1 MDEPPSLRLAIK
13 GFTFR
18 FIATAGALVRAV
30 LAVICILGRL
40 RKRFKPVS
48 AGVDDSVEAP
58 SLAFVSSSDL
68 VDSVSP
74 DAEGPTSDSALAAC
88 GFKLF
93 NAGVRLRPSNLF
105 GLPTLNLKERKNC
118 LSCLQ
123 VSRCNPFSP

>member
-1 MDEPPSLRLAIK
+1 MDEPPSLLRLAIK

-48 AGVDDSVEAP
+48 AGVDDSEMVDAP
-58 SLAFVSSSDL
+58 SLAFVSSSDF

-93 NAGVRLRPSNLF
+93 NAGVRLRPNNRF
-105 GLPTLNLKERKNC
+105 GLPTLNLK
-118 LSCLQ
+118 
-123 VSRCNPFSP
+123 